1 MSKKDFPVPML
12 STQQA
17 SRLEGFV
24 HHRVG
29 SFRFVGFQPLVP
41 LLQQDMGRVP
51 AAFCLLPI

>member
-1 MSKKDFPVPML
+1 ML
-12 STQQA
+12 GTQQA
-17 SRLEGFV
+17 SRLEVYV

-29 SFRFVGFQPLVP
+29 ILRFVGFQPLVT